1 MFSKILV
8 ATDLSEASD
17 RVIACL
23 QGLRRLGAEKAILV
37 HALGLKHLE
46 DLSRLL
52 TPLVE
57 PRLLAQKAV
66 LESQGFETAIEIA
79 PGLPELEI
87 NRLAKE
93 KGASLTVVGSHGAS
107 LMKEVTLGSVA
118 FGIIR
123 SAPTPVLVVRL
134 EIKEEGSEKRCE
146 VACTDFLSSVLHP
159 TDFSDTAERAFAYVE
174 RIVERGAR
182 RITLLHVQDKARIAR
197 HLEDRLEEFNR
208 IDQERLARLK
218 AKLIEKGAT
227 EVRVEIPYGSPIQ
240 EILRRTRSEDF
251 SLVVMGSQGR
261 GFIPEIF
268 IGSVSHNVVHQAPI
282 PVLLVPA
289 LR

>member
-17 RVIACL
+17 RVISCL
-23 QGLRRLGAEKAILV
+23 QGLRRLGAEKAILI
-37 HALGLKHLE
+37 HALGLKHIE
-46 DLSRLL
+46 DLARLL
-52 TPLVE
+52 TPMVE
-57 PRLLAQKAV
+57 PKLLAQKAMI
-66 LESQGFETAIEIA
+66 ESQGFEATIEIA
-79 PGLPELEI
+79 PGIPELEI
-87 NRLAKE
+87 NRIAKE
-93 KGASLTVVGSHGAS
+93 KGVSLTIVGSHGAS
-107 LMKEVTLGSVA
+107 LMKEITLGSVA
-118 FGIIR
+118 FKIIR
-123 SAPTPVLVVRL
+123 NAVTPVLVVRL

-146 VACTDFLSSVLHP
+146 VACSDLLNNILYP
-159 TDFSDTAERAFAYVE
+159 TDFSDTSERAFAYVG
-174 RIVERGAR
+174 RIVEGGAKR
-182 RITLLHVQDKARIAR
+182 VTLLHVQDKARIAK

-208 IDQERLARLK
+208 IDQERFARLK

-227 EVRVEIPYGSPIQ
+227 DVRIEIPYGSPIQ
-240 EILRRTRSEDF
+240 EILRRTKSEDF

-261 GFIPEIF
+261 GFIPEIL